1 MKEEIKEILTRYPQ
15 GNRDRLIPV
24 LQGIQDEVGYL
35 PEEAI
40 APVAE
45 WVGIPTSKVY
55 GVATFYDQFRFA
67 KRGQLHIRVCRG
79 TACHVMGSSN
89 ILKELEKELKI
100 SAGEVSKDG
109 KFSLEIASCIG
120 ACSMAPVIQINDT
133 FYSIAPKDQV
143 KEIIQKEIK
152 NLNA

>member
-1 MKEEIKEILTRYPQ
+1 MEKEITEVLKNYPQ
-15 GNRDRLIPV
+15 GSRDTLIPV
-24 LQGIQDEVGYL
+24 LQSIQDKIGFL

-40 APVAE
+40 SPVAS

-55 GVATFYDQFRFA
+55 GVATFYDQFRFTKKGA
-67 KRGQLHIRVCRG
+67 LHIRVCRG

-89 ILKELEKELKI
+89 ILKELEKELRI
-100 SAGEVSKDG
+100 NAGEVSKDG

-133 FYSIAPKDQV
+133 YYPISPKDNI
-143 KEIIQKEIK
+143 KEIIQKELK